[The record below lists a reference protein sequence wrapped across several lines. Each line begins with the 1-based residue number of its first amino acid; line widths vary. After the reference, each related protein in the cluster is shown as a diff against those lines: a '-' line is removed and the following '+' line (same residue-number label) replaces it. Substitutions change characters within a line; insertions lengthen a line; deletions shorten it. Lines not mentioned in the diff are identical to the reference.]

1 MEIVDWDA
9 LGSNIARLR
18 KLRRWTQ
25 KELADKISVHS
36 SMITRWEK
44 GQIHP
49 KDSQVLLIAEALQV
63 SRAELLAA
71 HTSPAGTKKKSFH
84 GVDQELD
91 QLLEQVPS
99 LEPTDRE
106 ALKAVIQAMLIKSR
120 VRDAV
125 GAGLLA
131 S

>member
-1 MEIVDWDA
+1 MELIDWDA
-9 LGSNIARLR
+9 LGGNIARIR

-25 KELADKISVHS
+25 KDLADKVNVHS

-44 GQIHP
+44 SQIYP
-49 KDSQVLLIAEALQV
+49 KESQV
-63 SRAELLAA
+63 SLLAQA
-71 HTSPAGTKKKSFH
+71 LEVSKEELFSAQAVPPGRSKPSA
-84 GVDQELD
+84 GVDQELGR
-91 QLLEQVPS
+91 LLEQVPS
-99 LEPTDRE
+99 LDPADRE
-106 ALKAVIQAMLIKSR
+106 ALKAVIQAMLVKSR